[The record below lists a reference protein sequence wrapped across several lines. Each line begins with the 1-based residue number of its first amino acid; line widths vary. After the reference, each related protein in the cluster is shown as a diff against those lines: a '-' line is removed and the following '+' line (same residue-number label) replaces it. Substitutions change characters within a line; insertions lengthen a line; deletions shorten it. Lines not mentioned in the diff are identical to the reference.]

1 MSDPNRA
8 RDDEPLEPGTGGG
21 DGPDKTQSG
30 VQPAAQAMP
39 RRKRSQIFAAEPK
52 ERRRRHSRI
61 DVQLPVEVLVDGVD
75 DVQKSRCANLSL
87 GGMFVLLVPGP
98 PHGTKLRVWLSLPTG
113 DRLMVTGTIRWST
126 RDGVGIQHELLGA
139 RDTFIL
145 TQYLASLKTDPAED
159 A

>member
-1 MSDPNRA
+1 MSDVPNRA
-8 RDDEPLEPGTGGG
+8 PEDDAPLEG
-21 DGPDKTQSG
+21 GPDKTESG
-30 VQPAAQAMP
+30 VQPVATPAPMP

-52 ERRRRHSRI
+52 ARRRRHSRI

-87 GGMFVLLVPGP
+87 GGMFILLTPGP

-145 TQYLASLKTDPAED
+145 TQYLASLKATPEV
-159 A
+159 